1 MRDRFAGVMQTI
13 WSPADDPLD
22 QYYGR
27 RVPPVENEY
36 GGDPIECTQ
45 TVFAGFRKLGR

>member
-13 WSPADDPLD
+13 WSDTGDFLD

-27 RVPPVENEY
+27 VEVVEIEL
-36 GGDPIECTQ
+36 GGDPIECTKG
-45 TVFAGFRKLGR
+45 VFAGFRKLGR